1 MRLNHLALAVRDQ
14 DRSLEFYATYF
25 GFDPST
31 ARIRTASSSSAV
43 PMGSGWRSGSRTGP
57 SMLEAFHTSFDPRQ
71 NSSSPCRLR
80 KD

>member
-1 MRLNHLALAVRDQ
+1 
-14 DRSLEFYATYF
+14 
-25 GFDPST
+25 
-31 ARIRTASSSSAV
+31 
-43 PMGSGWRSGSRTGP
+43 MGSGWRSGSRTGP